1 MLAKLLKYDFRSL
14 KRFGVP
20 IIIALLVA
28 TVLGT
33 INMLTLVY
41 QIEKMTTDDAMF
53 LRTLITTASSVMMVL
68 IFVAIAAAVTGMQVL
83 ICVDFYKSLVSDE
96 GYLTFTLP
104 VKAQDILRSKLINAS
119 LWSFIIGGASI
130 LAMGIMI
137 AAGIIPMVGWRGF
150 LDILESIVMLDW
162 SAFFANW
169 EWEAVLLLLLGGLLA
184 LISFVNTQL
193 LYFAAIF
200 FASVIARK
208 HKVLAAIGCVYG
220 VNMIYSL
227 FSGIAM
233 PIISVF
239 SSIVG
244 IGTDNPLLVMNLTL
258 LIGCILLTGLN
269 ILFYYLTK
277 YMMEKKLNLA

>member
-14 KRFGVP
+14 RRFGVP
-20 IIIALLVA
+20 IILALLVT

-41 QIEKMTTDDAMF
+41 NIESMALAPNDPSFLQTVTTM
-53 LRTLITTASSVMMVL
+53 ASVGMMAV

-119 LWSFIIGGASI
+119 VWSLIIGVASV
-130 LAMGIMI
+130 LAMVIMFF
-137 AAGIIPMVGWRGF
+137 AGIIPLVGWQEFFDAFAWPNIGEEYVV
-150 LDILESIVMLDW
+150 DVIMML
-162 SAFFANW
+162 
-169 EWEAVLLLLLGGLLA
+169 VLGLLIA
-184 LISFVNTQL
+184 VISFVNTQL
-193 LYFAAIF
+193 LYFMAIF

-220 VNMIYSL
+220 VNMLYGILTS
-227 FSGIAM
+227 IAM
-233 PIISVF
+233 PIISIF
-239 SSIVG
+239 AALLG
-244 IGTDNPLLVMNLTL
+244 LRAENPLAVTNLTM
-258 LIGCILLTGLN
+258 LIGCVLLTGLN